1 MEARRRGVHKDEP
14 AGRSAW
20 RLLPLVLFV
29 AVLAI
34 FADLARQGP
43 LLHLDVWVANIW
55 TFQGPYDYPVA
66 DAFDRIGQRLVCLP
80 LLLGVAFF
88 LARRLG
94 TIRPLVLAVG
104 ATLFLNF
111 VVGVLKLASGR
122 ESPRTG
128 GPELF
133 VGDNVLFPSGHTA
146 NVIFVYGLT
155 AALLVRYGQVPT
167 RVRRVL
173 VVAVGLILVL
183 MIVISVYRHTHW
195 FSDLVA
201 GAMIGGA
208 VLQLSL
214 DIDRGW
220 SGLVRLVRKLTGPA
234 WVIVQWGV
242 GVVRRRVMPASPTS
256 APAAKATALE
266 RPATESVGA
275 NSEGR
280 PRLEEPG
287 VTDPPDPDR
296 EATPSASTSDS
307 APRMG
312 TRRLPQGRSGE
323 TSQREWVAG
332 PHG

>member
-1 MEARRRGVHKDEP
+1 MDARRLGARREQPVS
-14 AGRSAW
+14 RSAW
-20 RLLPLVLFV
+20 RLLPLALFV
-29 AVLAI
+29 AALAI

-43 LLHLDVWVANIW
+43 LLQLDVWVANLW
-55 TFQGPYDYPVA
+55 AFKGPYDYPVA
-66 DAFDRIGQRLVCLP
+66 DTFDRIGQRLVCLP

-88 LARRLG
+88 LSRRLRS
-94 TIRPLVLAVG
+94 IRPLVLAVG

-133 VGDNVLFPSGHTA
+133 VSDNVLFPSGHTA
-146 NVIFVYGLT
+146 NVVFVYGLT

-173 VVAVGLILVL
+173 VAGVGLILVL

-195 FSDLVA
+195 FSDLIA

-214 DIDRGW
+214 DVDRGW
-220 SGLVRLVRKLTGPA
+220 SGVVRLARRLTGPA
-234 WVIVQWGV
+234 WVVVQWGV
-242 GVVRRRVMPASPTS
+242 GVVRRRVIPASTTAAERSAARSEARDGRHTQPS
-256 APAAKATALE
+256 APDAPGSRAPGLPGPAREVT
-266 RPATESVGA
+266 RPVPPASRGDVESR
-275 NSEGR
+275 S
-280 PRLEEPG
+280 
-287 VTDPPDPDR
+287 
-296 EATPSASTSDS
+296 
-307 APRMG
+307 
-312 TRRLPQGRSGE
+312 RRLPGSSLRES
-323 TSQREWVAG
+323 SQREWVAG

>member
-1 MEARRRGVHKDEP
+1 MEARRQGVHRDEP

-43 LLHLDVWVANIW
+43 LLRLDVWVASIW
-55 TFQGPYDYPVA
+55 TFQGPYEYPVA

-146 NVIFVYGLT
+146 NVVFVYGLT
-155 AALLVRYGQVPT
+155 AALLVRYGHVPT
-167 RVRRVL
+167 RVRRAL

-195 FSDLVA
+195 FSDLIA

-220 SGLVRLVRKLTGPA
+220 SGVVRLVRRLSGPA
-234 WVIVQWGV
+234 WGVVQWGV
-242 GVVRRRVMPASPTS
+242 AVVRRRVMPASPAHRTVLEPSEADRVS
-256 APAAKATALE
+256 AHQERSLE
-266 RPATESVGA
+266 APTG
-275 NSEGR
+275 
-280 PRLEEPG
+280 
-287 VTDPPDPDR
+287 DPM
-296 EATPSASTSDS
+296 SSTSKAAS
-307 APRMG
+307 PPRS
-312 TRRLPQGRSGE
+312 RLPRGRSGE
-323 TSQREWVAG
+323 SSQREQVAG
-332 PHG
+332 PHGRP